1 MSLGQV
7 VRISKGRA
15 KNFGL
20 CPSRNEDAPPP
31 PPCLQLALKV
41 TVASPMH
48 QASTLPCL
56 GPCHWYSLDANS
68 SHFSPFSHLFNSTVF
83 QRHCPCASR
92 CHVPIASTAI
102 TLWCHSSLVW
112 KWADHVSLKKK
123 SWSRVDLQCCIC
135 FWCTAK
141 WFSFIH
147 ILVRYIYISYIC
159 ILYISEYTYTHY
171 FGFFTITHYYK
182 ILNIVPCAI

>member
-1 MSLGQV
+1 MWEGTVWEMSLGQV

-31 PPCLQLALKV
+31 PPCLQLALRV

-123 SWSRVDLQCCIC
+123 VEVELTYNVVFVSGVQQSDSVLYIFSWD
-135 FWCTAK
+135 
-141 WFSFIH
+141 
-147 ILVRYIYISYIC
+147 IYI
-159 ILYISEYTYTHY
+159 
-171 FGFFTITHYYK
+171 
-182 ILNIVPCAI
+182 